1 VKIGDIGGLF
11 KETYTDFV
19 EDKAP
24 RLGAALAYYTAFSL
38 APLLVIVIAIAAMVF
53 GQEAAQGQIVGT
65 IQGFVGENGARAIQ
79 EMIAGASKHGSGITA
94 TIIGVITLLFGASGV
109 FGQLQD
115 SLNTIW
121 EVQPKAGRGIWG
133 FIRDRFFSLTMVLGT
148 GFLLLVSLVL
158 TSAISML
165 GDFLG
170 SRLPGGE
177 TLWQGINLV
186 MSLAITTGIF
196 ALIYKY
202 VPDLEI
208 RWRDVIVGAL
218 VTGMLFTLG
227 KFLIGLYLGKSTVA
241 SAYGAAG
248 SLIVVLLWVY
258 YSAQIL
264 FFGAEFT
271 QVYANKYGSRVVP
284 DANAEP
290 VGETQRRQEGTPQ
303 RKGAATT
310 TRQDNQTL
318 PARTP
323 AAQPRKTFESQGDE

>member
-1 VKIGDIGGLF
+1 VKFSQIGGLF
-11 KETYTDFV
+11 KETYTDFMD
-19 EDKAP
+19 DKAP

-94 TIIGVITLLFGASGV
+94 TIVGVITLLFGASGV

-121 EVQPKAGRGIWG
+121 EVQPKPGRGIWG

-165 GDFLG
+165 GEFLG

-177 TLWQGINLV
+177 TLWHGVNLIL
-186 MSLAITTGIF
+186 SLGITTLIF

-202 VPDLEI
+202 VPDVKI
-208 RWRDVIVGAL
+208 QWRDVFVGAL
-218 VTGMLFTLG
+218 VTGALFTLG
-227 KFLIGLYLGKSTVA
+227 KFLIGLYLGKSTIA
-241 SAYGAAG
+241 STYGAAG

-284 DANAEP
+284 DSNADP
-290 VGETQRRQEGTPQ
+290 VGQAQREQEGIPQ

-310 TRQDNQTL
+310 TRPDREVR
-318 PARTP
+318 PAP
-323 AAQPRKTFESQGDE
+323 ASQPRRALESEDNE